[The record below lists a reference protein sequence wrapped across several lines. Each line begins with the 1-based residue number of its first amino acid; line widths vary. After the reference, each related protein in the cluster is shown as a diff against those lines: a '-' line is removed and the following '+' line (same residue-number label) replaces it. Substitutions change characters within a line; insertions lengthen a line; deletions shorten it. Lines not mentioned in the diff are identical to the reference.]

1 VTLALALGVAGCGG
15 GRSKATVSGKVFY
28 KDTPLKGGNVTFV
41 GSDKQTYM
49 AEIHEDGSY
58 AVETLP
64 PGEVKIAVETNS
76 LRPPNPNVLK
86 NKPPADAGGGYT
98 PPDYEARAKR
108 YVPIPTRYSD
118 AEQSGL
124 SYSVKT
130 GKQEHDIKLTN

>member
-1 VTLALALGVAGCGG
+1 
-15 GRSKATVSGKVFY
+15 VSGKVIY
-28 KDTPLKGGNVTFV
+28 NDAPLKGGNVTFV

-58 AVETLP
+58 AIEKLS

-86 NKPPADAGGGYT
+86 NRPPADAKYT

-124 SYSVKT
+124 TYSVKT
-130 GKQEHDIKLTN
+130 GKQEYDIKLTN